1 METSQIL
8 EIAYAIFLI
17 LISYLPC
24 YVIYKIG
31 IGINTCSVEL
41 KTHFTTVVKLT
52 LDLTTRW
59 LESCEVL
66 IKESKGLEVEMK
78 ALGEDT
84 TKLYEQIQQIEALK
98 QEVTNIETASFN
110 GVEDVKIPLSQF
122 ITYNSDFIRFKTKTV
137 GGAQVPID
145 LRFTSPFSFR
155 EIKLQTTK
163 QQVNV
168 PGLIEVQEGFRKV
181 NQFSVE
187 IKKAF
192 ETIENYFGKAK
203 VVIDRSNHMLHTMYG
218 TIEEMSEMNK
228 EVKRINQ
235 GLESIQKIYKS
246 KFKKPY
252 RVALIIGG
260 MIYIHWAS
268 NNIIEAVRII
278 LKHVHLFT
286 H

>member
-52 LDLTTRW
+52 LELTTKW

-168 PGLIEVQEGFRKV
+168 PGLIEVQEGFKKV

-192 ETIENYFGKAK
+192 ETIESYFGKAK

-235 GLESIQKIYKS
+235 GLENIQKIYKS

-260 MIYIHWAS
+260 MSYIHWAS

-286 H
+286 N